1 MNKINKFSFLFIV
14 FLLGFTSCQ
23 KNEIELLFE
32 ESANKRVTTL
42 IDSYKTKLVQSTNG
56 WKGAYYPNGAKDGG
70 YSFYLKFDK
79 NGNLSMYS
87 DLSIIASD
95 RAFETTYQ
103 VKALQKPTLIFDT
116 YSYLH
121 ELVNPDYNGGTGESA
136 DLELTIIEATDDKI
150 VLEGLRNKT
159 ELILTKLG
167 NSEFDALSKGT
178 LSNILKN
185 TLDYAFSES
194 FITLTLPSGEKVDI
208 FFDYNSKIF
217 SAFFIRNND
226 ISDVSSAFI
235 TTTSGIQL
243 RKPVTILGTRI
254 EELLWDNV
262 AKQYYFNSAG
272 KRVNLTKS
280 IRPAMPFYY
289 ALGTLF
295 NDFVLEEKI
304 VGQNEQFK
312 KVFTEIKSEVIKLST
327 VAPIRALG
335 DITFSYLPEDGVFA
349 LIFNYTRTYPDRVDE
364 FGGVLFYEPRLDAKG
379 NISFARLA
387 DTGTLS
393 QGQFFNGI
401 SPIVNAGV
409 KKFTDIIESNS
420 FAWDYHPTEARTAVM
435 KAIQTPG
442 FELKGKIY

>member
-1 MNKINKFSFLFIV
+1 MNIKYKFPFLCLVFFMGFI
-14 FLLGFTSCQ
+14 SCQ
-23 KNEIELLFE
+23 KNDIELLFE

-87 DLSIIASD
+87 DLNTMAAD
-95 RAFETTYQ
+95 RAFEATYQ
-103 VKALQKPTLIFDT
+103 VKSLQKPTLIFDT

-167 NSEFDALSKGT
+167 NSEFENLSKGT
-178 LSNILKN
+178 LSNILKS

-194 FITLTLPSGEKVDI
+194 FITLTLPTGEKVDI

-235 TTTSGIQL
+235 TTTTGIQL

-254 EELLWDNV
+254 DELLWDNI

-272 KRVNLTKS
+272 RRVNLTKS
-280 IRPAMPFYY
+280 NRPAMPFYY
-289 ALGTLF
+289 AIGTLF

-312 KVFTEIKSEVIKLST
+312 KIFTEIKNEVVKLST
-327 VAPIRALG
+327 VAPVRVLG
-335 DITFSYLPEDGVFA
+335 DITFSYLPQDGVFA

-364 FGGVLFYEPRLDAKG
+364 FGGVLFYEPQLDAKG
-379 NISFARLA
+379 NISFARLP

-401 SPIVNAGV
+401 SPIVNTGV

-420 FAWDYHPTEARTAVM
+420 FAWDYHPTEARTALM